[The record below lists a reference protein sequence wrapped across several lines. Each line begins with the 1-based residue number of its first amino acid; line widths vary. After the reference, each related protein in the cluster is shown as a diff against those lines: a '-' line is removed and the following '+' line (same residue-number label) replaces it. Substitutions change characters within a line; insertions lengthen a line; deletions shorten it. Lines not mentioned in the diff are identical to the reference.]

1 MQLTT
6 ENTSVVQIF
15 NHARLARAFEHPAA
29 SKYIFTLFIQTII
42 MKKNDNLQQK
52 TRQKMSDCII
62 YRTHNGRFDTHVGK
76 TRVHLA

>member
-6 ENTSVVQIF
+6 ENTPVVQIF
-15 NHARLARAFEHPAA
+15 NHARPARAFEHSTAL
-29 SKYIFTLFIQTII
+29 KYIFTLFIQAII
-42 MKKNDNLQQK
+42 MKKNDNMQQK

-62 YRTHNGRFDTHVGK
+62 YRAHNGRFDTHVGK